1 MGEYN
6 ITRNLSKA
14 KLTCLITEIREGKMV
29 SLGEDL
35 ELPELSAETF
45 SALAEFYK
53 EQEQREIQQ
62 MEGKERVS
70 EGTDIDWKED
80 WQLSQF
86 WYSDETANKLAQAI
100 VKVVGEEGSVACVS
114 APTLYRALKKLGKPS
129 LSVTVFEFDNRFA
142 VYGSDFQFYDY
153 KSPLDID
160 RNLREK
166 FDLVFAD
173 PPFLS
178 EECLTKTMVTVK
190 FLSKGEGKVVLCTG
204 AIMADLANRLGNLK
218 VCECAPVH
226 QNSLSNPFQCFSSF
240 DLDSHIPD
248 SV

>member
-1 MGEYN
+1 VN
-6 ITRNLSKA
+6 NKTRNHIKA
-14 KLTCLITEIREGKMV
+14 DLTSLITEIKIGRMV
-29 SLGEDL
+29 SLEEDL
-35 ELPELSAETF
+35 DLPELSAETF

-53 EQEQREIQQ
+53 EQEQREMQQ
-62 MEGKERVS
+62 MEGKERVT

-86 WYSDETANKLAQAI
+86 WYSEETASKLARAI
-100 VKVVGEEGSVACVS
+100 VDVVGEEGSVACVS
-114 APTLYRALKKLGKPS
+114 APTLYRALKKLEKPN

-153 KSPLDID
+153 KSPLDINRD
-160 RNLREK
+160 LREK

-190 FLSKGEGKVVLCTG
+190 FLSKGDGKVVLCTG

-218 VCECAPVH
+218 VCQFTPVH

-240 DLDSHIPD
+240 DLDNHIPET
-248 SV
+248 V

>member
-1 MGEYN
+1 MGN
-6 ITRNLSKA
+6 KTRIHSEVDQIYL
-14 KLTCLITEIREGKMV
+14 LTEIKKGRMV
-29 SLGEDL
+29 SLEEDL

-80 WQLSQF
+80 WQLSQ
-86 WYSDETANKLAQAI
+86 S
-100 VKVVGEEGSVACVS
+100 
-114 APTLYRALKKLGKPS
+114 LYRALRKLEKPNLS
-129 LSVTVFEFDNRFA
+129 LAVFEFDNRFA

-190 FLSKGEGKVVLCTG
+190 FLRKARARSC
-204 AIMADLANRLGNLK
+204 
-218 VCECAPVH
+218 CAPV
-226 QNSLSNPFQCFSSF
+226 L
-240 DLDSHIPD
+240 
-248 SV
+248 